1 MFDPWVRKIPWRKE
15 GQPTLEFLPGE
26 FHGQRSLMGYSPWS
40 RKVSDMTEEL
50 TLSPLRFHF
59 HLLPL
64 ISPLKHKTR
73 TVISVSLM
81 LAFEECLSKNRD
93 KF

>member
-1 MFDPWVRKIPWRKE
+1 
-15 GQPTLEFLPGE
+15 
-26 FHGQRSLMGYSPWS
+26 MGYSPWG
-40 RKVSDMTEEL
+40 RKVSDMTEAL
-50 TLSPLRFHF
+50 TLSLLCFHF

-64 ISPLKHKTR
+64 VSPLKHKTR

-81 LAFEECLSKNRD
+81 LAFEECLSKNRE